1 MCTTPKYVYIYI
13 YMSWN
18 QFTRSI
24 TLSDVTSL
32 NSFLLN
38 SYFENSTVEL
48 HVLYVINIHAKFHV
62 NQM

>member
-1 MCTTPKYVYIYI
+1 MCVCVCVCVCV
-13 YMSWN
+13 SWN